1 MKKALHCSSRAAQR
15 RRRTRRSSAGGGF
28 LTFSMPIEFNG
39 AALYTEASSAFDARP
54 YPDATPSV
62 RGTCN
67 LERE

>member
-15 RRRTRRSSAGGGF
+15 RRRTRPGSAGAGF
-28 LTFSMPIEFNG
+28 LTLAIPIEFNG
-39 AALYTEASSAFDARP
+39 AVLYTEASSASDARP